1 VPSSF
6 TGGQHATL
14 PGVSRTTASLTVA
27 AVAVAWGFIPLIVK
41 EVELPALALVFF
53 RVALGAI
60 ALAAAFL
67 AGGRAALLRLPSRVL
82 LVLGI
87 LLAAHWGL
95 YFAAIKETSV
105 ASAVLIT
112 YTAPVFTALLAPV
125 FLREHVPR
133 SSLVALA
140 LSLAGAAAIT
150 LVGDDGA
157 VRLLGVALALGAAV
171 TYAMLLVSLKRLA
184 SDIDPR
190 TVTFWYLTAAA
201 VVLSP
206 AAVVADYSLDGEQV
220 LYLLVLGVVL
230 TGFLIV
236 LYVGAVQVVPATSA
250 GILGYMEPVSA
261 AVLAA
266 LLIGEALTW
275 NVVAGGAAILAGG
288 VIVVIASRGDVP
300 TAIDEP
306 VR

>member
-1 VPSSF
+1 
-6 TGGQHATL
+6 
-14 PGVSRTTASLTVA
+14 
-27 AVAVAWGFIPLIVK
+27 
-41 EVELPALALVFF
+41 
-53 RVALGAI
+53 
-60 ALAAAFL
+60 
-67 AGGRAALLRLPSRVL
+67 
-82 LVLGI
+82 
-87 LLAAHWGL
+87 
-95 YFAAIKETSV
+95 
-105 ASAVLIT
+105 
-112 YTAPVFTALLAPV
+112 LLAPV
-125 FLREHVPR
+125 FLRENVPR
-133 SSLVALA
+133 SSVIALV

-157 VRLLGVALALGAAV
+157 VRLLGVGLALGAAV

-206 AAVVADYSLDGEQV
+206 AAVVADYSLDAEQL

-236 LYVGAVQVVPATSA
+236 LYVGAVQVVPATTA

-266 LLIGEALTW
+266 LLIGESLTW